1 MEVRTHKT
9 MRGNDEEQWWGV
21 RRNDYDDEKMDN
33 DIGDEENDDQHN
45 DDYDKEGD
53 GNDDEKDDDVIEMM
67 NSVIATKDDKNLSW

>member
-1 MEVRTHKT
+1 
-9 MRGNDEEQWWGV
+9 
-21 RRNDYDDEKMDN
+21 MDN

-67 NSVIATKDDKNLSW
+67 NSVIATKDDKNLS